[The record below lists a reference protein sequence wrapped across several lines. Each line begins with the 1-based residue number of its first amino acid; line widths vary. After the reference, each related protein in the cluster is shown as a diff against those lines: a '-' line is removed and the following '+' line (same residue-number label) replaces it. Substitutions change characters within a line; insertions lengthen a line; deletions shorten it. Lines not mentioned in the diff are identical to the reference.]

1 MAGYLIAEIDIT
13 DAEAYEEY
21 KRIVPA
27 AVEAHGGRFLVR
39 GGTVV
44 PKEGGW
50 NPKRVIVIEFPSLE
64 AAKAFYDSSEYA
76 RPLEIRLKATQ
87 SRLVLVEGA

>member
-27 AVEAHGGRFLVR
+27 AVEAHGGWFLVR

-50 NPKRVIVIEFPSLE
+50 TPRRVIVIEFPSLE
-64 AAKAFYDSSEYA
+64 AAKRFYDSPEYA
-76 RPLEIRLKATQ
+76 RPLEIRLKATK